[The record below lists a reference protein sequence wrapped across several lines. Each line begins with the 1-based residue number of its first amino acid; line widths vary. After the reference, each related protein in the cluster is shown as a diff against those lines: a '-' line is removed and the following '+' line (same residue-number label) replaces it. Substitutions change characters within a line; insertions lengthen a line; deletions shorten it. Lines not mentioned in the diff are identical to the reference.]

1 MRTLIPALLTA
12 AALTVPAHAQGPAS
26 TPSTMKEFTSAA
38 EVQAMIDRAR
48 AIRRDEPQIN
58 SPLLT
63 LPPYRLQIEYR
74 GSAGPPAIHD
84 TEAEMMYVVE
94 GAGTVITGGTVVAK
108 TATTLN
114 NWNGTSIEGG
124 VSRPFAKGDWL
135 FVPQGVPHQISAVQG
150 SIVLATFHVPR
161 T

>member
-1 MRTLIPALLTA
+1 MRVFAPALLIA
-12 AALTVPAHAQGPAS
+12 AIALPAFAQAPAA
-26 TPSTMKEFTSAA
+26 PPMKDFMSAA
-38 EVQAMIDRAR
+38 EVQAAIAKSRAAR
-48 AIRRDEPQIN
+48 KDEPQIN
-58 SPLLT
+58 SPLLS
-63 LPPYRLQIEYR
+63 LPPYRVQIEYR

-94 GAGTVITGGTVVAK
+94 GAGTVTTGGTVIGK
-108 TATTLN
+108 KATTPN

-124 VSRPFAKGDWL
+124 VSRTFAKGDWL
-135 FVPQGVPHQISAVQG
+135 FVPQGVPHQISAVVG